1 MRERNKCW
9 VNNHYL
15 ELISPSLYLFCI
27 AEEPEP
33 LKRNR
38 THSLPFKMGLNL
50 EKPSWNIILYLI
62 ILNNILKF
70 GFKWISDHVA
80 IFIFS
85 ESLFFLKIKLFLNHR
100 GDSLFFFFTK
110 RVLFQML
117 AVLSYYLL
125 VVHENTMLLFS
136 LHIYNIVH
144 IAVHNLVFSSNTV

>member
-100 GDSLFFFFTK
+100 GDSLFFFLLRGCCSKCSQFYLITYWSFMK
-110 RVLFQML
+110 TQCFYFLCISITLF
-117 AVLSYYLL
+117 
-125 VVHENTMLLFS
+125 
-136 LHIYNIVH
+136 I
-144 IAVHNLVFSSNTV
+144 